1 MMNSMQ
7 FKRPENSDKYYWTRH
22 SIGKMMQYGLSAQR
36 ITRVIKGYKRIEEG
50 VAEKTVAV
58 MQPTSTR
65 RDDKGE
71 LTWNQEIWVM
81 YQKRDKN
88 EKSKIKDES
97 GEVKTVL
104 NKKNQ
109 LKIISA
115 WKYPGMS
122 PKNNPIP
129 KEILEELEGVL

>member
-1 MMNSMQ
+1 MQ

-36 ITRVIKGYKRIEEG
+36 ITRVIKGRKRIEEG
-50 VAEKTVAV
+50 VAENTIAV

-65 RDDKGE
+65 RDEKGN
-71 LTWNQEIWVM
+71 LKWNQEIWVM
-81 YQKRDKN
+81 YQKRKKD
-88 EKSKIKDES
+88 EKSKVKNKNGEIKS
-97 GEVKTVL
+97 VL

-115 WKYPGMS
+115 WKFPGMS

-129 KEILEELEGVL
+129 KEILEELEDIL